1 MNDVAH
7 VASWYAAT
15 AAPSPRRPPLQ
26 GARRVDAV
34 VIGGGFTG
42 LSAALRIAQAGRS
55 VALLEARRV
64 GWGAS
69 GRNGGLLIPGHRRE
83 PGHLIAAF
91 GPQDARR
98 LWDFGLAACD
108 SLTRTVSTHAIA
120 CDLTLSG
127 HVYAAAN
134 RRHLGELARE
144 RDAIAGIF
152 NDHAIEMLD
161 RDGVAAHLPASP
173 YPGGWR
179 DPRGGHFHPLNYAL
193 GLARA
198 AEAAGAVVHEASPV
212 RALTTGR
219 SIRVATGEGS
229 VEAEI
234 GVLASDA
241 ELTVLEPSLAGMIM
255 PVSASIVATEPL
267 GQRLDQNLPTRAA
280 ISNTRFVLDY
290 FRPTADGRILFG
302 GGEKYSP
309 RPPADPEAF
318 VRPFLERAL
327 PALAGV
333 RLDYGWSGVVSITRT
348 RNPVFGR
355 RGGLVWA
362 GGYSGHGAILAGFSG
377 ALAAEAALGLS
388 DAFDLFSR
396 FPQARFP
403 GGPLA
408 RDPLYVAGMIYYA
421 LRDRLGV

>member
-1 MNDVAH
+1 MHDPAPA
-7 VASWYAAT
+7 ASWYAAT
-15 AAPSPRRPPLQ
+15 AAPSPARPPLR
-26 GARRVDAV
+26 GVRRVDAV

-42 LSAALRIAQAGRS
+42 LSAALRLAEAGRS

-91 GPQDARR
+91 GPHEARR
-98 LWDFGLAACD
+98 LWDLACAACD
-108 SLTRTVSTHAIA
+108 RLVNTAQAHNIA
-120 CDLTLSG
+120 CDLTRSG

-134 RRHLGELARE
+134 RRHLDELARE
-144 RDAIAGIF
+144 RDVIATVF
-152 NDHAIEMLD
+152 DDQAIEMLD
-161 RDGVAAHLPASP
+161 GDGVAAHLPSST

-198 AEAAGAVVHEASPV
+198 AERAGVAIHEASPV
-212 RALTTGR
+212 RALATQGA
-219 SIRVATGEGS
+219 IRAKTDDGV
-229 VEAEI
+229 VEAAI

-241 ELTVLEPSLAGMIM
+241 ELTALEPSLAGMIM

-267 GQRLDQNLPTRAA
+267 GQRLDANLPTRAA
-280 ISNTRFVLDY
+280 VSNTRFVLDY

-309 RPPADPEAF
+309 RPPADAKAF

-327 PALAGV
+327 PGLAGV

-377 ALAAEAALGLS
+377 AVAAEAALGLS
-388 DAFDLFSR
+388 DAFDLFAR
-396 FPQARFP
+396 FPHDRFP
-403 GGPLA
+403 GGRLA
-408 RDPLYVAGMIYYA
+408 RDPLYVAGMLYYA